1 MAKFKVKYMAKD
13 TAKHYPPAYYRYRE
27 KHPTVSIVLSKEIK
41 DALDRA
47 RGEMTYAVFL
57 KSLFTP
63 DGVFSQF
70 EKQRVSLEKEKKK
83 IAKIERF
90 FIPCSECGKPM
101 EFNNTDPN
109 WSSEIKPKLQKMF
122 ELYIHGG
129 DCGK

>member
-27 KHPTVSIVLSKEIK
+27 KHPTVSIVLSKETK
-41 DALDRA
+41 DALDQA

-57 KSLFTP
+57 RSLFTP
-63 DGVFSQF
+63 DGVFSKFQ
-70 EKQRVSLEKEKKK
+70 KQRISLEKEKKRL
-83 IAKIERF
+83 AKVERF
-90 FIPCSECGKPM
+90 LIPCPECGIIM
-101 EFNNTDPN
+101 EFNNSDPN